1 MPIDFKAR
9 QIRTAQIIASGS
21 NSTPIIVYNSGSALD
36 YYGSYP
42 AQLLDDVGSDV
53 FLFVSGAIG
62 EKDTADA
69 VSVAVFGG
77 DVVISGTLYDGSGT
91 PYSTGGGG
99 SPGSPNDSI
108 QFNSAGSFAG
118 NANLTYTTSTGVH
131 LTGSIANGDGS
142 TSSGNYS
149 HAEGKDTQATGT
161 YSHAEGRDT
170 IASQSQAHAEGYGS
184 IASGESS
191 HAEGASTQA
200 LAIAS
205 HAEGAGSTAWGLAS
219 HAEGWGTKA
228 EGQASH
234 TAGYFTTSSG
244 DYSSA
249 FGNST
254 IASGTYSFTAGIGTI
269 ASGSGQIVIGSYNLR
284 GDTTSIFAVGNGSGD
299 TDVNR
304 SNLLVAKQTSLELTG
319 SFNIKGS
326 ITPDADFTYNLGT
339 ASKRW
344 QNVYTG
350 DLHLRNERGD
360 WTIVEEEEYLCVVNN
375 KTGKKYKMMLEPI

>member
-118 NANLTYTTSTGVH
+118 NANLTY
-131 LTGSIANGDGS
+131 IP
-142 TSSGNYS
+142 
-149 HAEGKDTQATGT
+149 ATGL
-161 YSHAEGRDT
+161 H
-170 IASQSQAHAEGYGS
+170 
-184 IASGESS
+184 
-191 HAEGASTQA
+191 
-200 LAIAS
+200 
-205 HAEGAGSTAWGLAS
+205 
-219 HAEGWGTKA
+219 
-228 EGQASH
+228 
-234 TAGYFTTSSG
+234 
-244 DYSSA
+244 
-249 FGNST
+249 
-254 IASGTYSFTAGIGTI
+254 
-269 ASGSGQIVIGSYNLR
+269 
-284 GDTTSIFAVGNGSGD
+284 
-299 TDVNR
+299 
-304 SNLLVAKQTSLELTG
+304 LTG

-350 DLHLRNERGD
+350 DLHLRNDRGD